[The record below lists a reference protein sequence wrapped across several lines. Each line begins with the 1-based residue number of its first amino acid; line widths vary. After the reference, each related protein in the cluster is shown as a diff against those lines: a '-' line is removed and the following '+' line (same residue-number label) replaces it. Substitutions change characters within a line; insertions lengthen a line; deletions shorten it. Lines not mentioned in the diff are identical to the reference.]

1 MKRKIYFFVTL
12 VVVVMGSC
20 KDVDDKISKPEPALP
35 IQPTTKQTGSSQAS
49 VTSPEVQDYKDRLHN
64 IVERMNKGF
73 GNVPTTGNPE
83 DDFSKLMITN
93 HFAGIELCELHLKA
107 GQDSILKMVA
117 QKKIAFLKQQ
127 EDYFDAYQFN
137 SPSGYRPPVKPSYPG
152 IKHLEISDASD
163 KDAVFAHI
171 LSEYNQN
178 TIVIAKDYLR
188 KGTNPSM
195 KMVAQN
201 IIKKFSSELQETKKI
216 MNNHWN
222 YK

>member
-1 MKRKIYFFVTL
+1 MTL
-12 VVVVMGSC
+12 IVVVMGSC
-20 KDVDDKISKPEPALP
+20 KDVDKASEKETPLP
-35 IQPTTKQTGSSQAS
+35 IQPPTKSTGSSQVNVS
-49 VTSPEVQDYKDRLHN
+49 STETQDYKNRLHN

-107 GQDSILKMVA
+107 GQDSLLKMVA
-117 QKKIAFLKQQ
+117 QKKISLLKKQ
-127 EDYFDAYQFN
+127 EDFFDTYQFN
-137 SPSGYRPPVKPSYPG
+137 FTSGYRPPVKATFPK
-152 IKHLEISDASD
+152 IKHLEIPDSLD
-163 KDAVFAHI
+163 KDAVFAYV

-178 TIVIAKDYLR
+178 TIAIAKDYLQ
-188 KGTNPSM
+188 KGTDPSM

-201 IIKKFSSELQETKKI
+201 IIKKFASELQEMKKI